1 MFENFAK
8 EWMEKHYIFFLF
20 LGVVISILTLIAMAV
35 FALYASLE
43 DDLKKKNKKRIS
55 SNS

>member
-43 DDLKKKNKKRIS
+43 DDLKKKNKKE
-55 SNS
+55 